1 MFSQVDR
8 TNRAG
13 LYWLFRVMRVL
24 ISWDMR
30 IYFDFSPTS
39 EKYPGLCHSHIQST
53 RHWSKSGLHNDPDKN
68 LCKAYM
74 SKEHSET
81 TCIFSVFI
89 AKGFWQPVPQ
99 SKTRL
104 QYRTPSK
111 QAKYWLVK
119 MHCKPHNIT
128 GKIPS
133 IWPEYVVLCV
143 VVIVV
148 SHAHLWQ
155 SANNRAILL
164 FVSDKKNKSA
174 TKKSDY
180 LLSSWFYA

>member
-13 LYWLFRVMRVL
+13 LYWLFRVMRVQ

-30 IYFDFSPTS
+30 IYFDFSPIS
-39 EKYPGLCHSHIQST
+39 EKYPGLCHNNIQST
-53 RHWSKSGLHNDPDKN
+53 CHWSKSGLHNDPDKN

-74 SKEHSET
+74 PKEHIET
-81 TCIFSVFI
+81 TCILSVFI

-133 IWPEYVVLCV
+133 LWPNVVLCLI
-143 VVIVV
+143 VIVV

-155 SANNRAILL
+155 SANNMAILL
-164 FVSDKKNKSA
+164 FVSDIKNKSA
-174 TKKSDY
+174 TTKSDY

>member
-39 EKYPGLCHSHIQST
+39 EKVCVSLLSSQSYPVNWSNFCLHSEWEKT
-53 RHWSKSGLHNDPDKN
+53 
-68 LCKAYM
+68 LCKAFM
-74 SKEHSET
+74 FKEHSET
-81 TCIFSVFI
+81 TRTFSVLI

-133 IWPEYVVLCV
+133 LWPNVVLCLI
-143 VVIVV
+143 VIVV
-148 SHAHLWQ
+148 SHAHCWQ

-174 TKKSDY
+174 TTKSDY

>member
-1 MFSQVDR
+1 MDVFAGGQDKQG
-8 TNRAG
+8 RAI
-13 LYWLFRVMRVL
+13 LTFPCHE
-24 ISWDMR
+24 
-30 IYFDFSPTS
+30 SPDKLRYEDLLRLLS
-39 EKYPGLCHSHIQST
+39 YLRKVPRSVSSHIQST
-53 RHWSKSGLHNDPDKN
+53 RHWSKFGLHNNPDKN

-81 TCIFSVFI
+81 TCILSVFI
-89 AKGFWQPVPQ
+89 AKGFWQPVLQ

-133 IWPEYVVLCV
+133 LWPNVVLCLI
-143 VVIVV
+143 VIVV
-148 SHAHLWQ
+148 SHAH
-155 SANNRAILL
+155 R
-164 FVSDKKNKSA
+164 
-174 TKKSDY
+174 
-180 LLSSWFYA
+180 